1 MTFRSLSRFFFGAAC
16 LFFVLFAPLAQGE
29 TLDRLFF
36 GNFESEAAHG
46 WHTDAKTQA
55 FPANR
60 FGRTAR
66 QILPPE
72 PENWTTDGVFF
83 TLKIRP
89 EGINYL
95 TFCFPGNTDSSSL
108 LILYVGGKQ
117 IGYRHLG
124 DYDILHHGGSSAGGE
139 RPCYITTCLP
149 ESLTRGQT
157 SLELELRMTGRIW
170 GYGVNFEQFQKVI
183 ETPSPLIFEAA
194 THTEP
199 TYDEMFLENTQNVAP
214 DIGTLPVRTSPGT
227 EILEQIQARTNQE
240 LIKLLE
246 RSRTRPLTQQE
257 AELLA
262 KGWSMPGSPVFH
274 DPGVLPAVIAAADE
288 YCRCQRE
295 TESLAWSDPRQYNS
309 DWFGTGP
316 LAEAIF
322 RMDSQELQHR
332 LDETLEFSDGTAP
345 SRREAWG
352 ALLEKG
358 VRWETEHRRQFTN
371 QCMIIDWNIQRM
383 NRALRLIAPSRALPE
398 AQVRRYLYESVGL
411 KPWLG
416 PETPDGPARPMGD
429 DFYQTTPQG
438 LTRELGYVGSYGEVM
453 DWGALIY
460 LSTCKFDADGA
471 LDPTSGD
478 PEIRDQLAKMAHA
491 RSFFRYPAPDEEGF
505 RAMRLETGIGWRDT
519 SLIGPVMYGT
529 RSGKEG
535 AASWLPWVVR
545 TEESIAAFG
554 QMLDDGQFFPVLAE
568 LLKDRSLRMTNALM
582 DVPAQ
587 YAWLT
592 AELEKLRKTAHKLPR
607 LPMSPGEPDVTF
619 TDETDGVAV
628 LRCGD
633 EILYVSLYWRA
644 RFGVNDLS
652 KVHYISPR
660 FEHFATIRNQTRFT
674 PMEGGTAWE
683 RPNWTTFGF
692 RPDWGVHYPE
702 RFDSVHAGERLPVA
716 KMPDSVPDF
725 QLGKDN
731 IFAGRGDFMEIR
743 YGDWFVRMDLRGQKT
758 KCGKT
763 GEKKLGKEAKAVL
776 Q

>member
-1 MTFRSLSRFFFGAAC
+1 MNFRSLSRFCFLAAG
-16 LFFVLFAPLAQGE
+16 LFLGLFAPLAQGE

-36 GNFESEAAHG
+36 GNSESEAAHG
-46 WHTDAKTQA
+46 WHTDVKTQA
-55 FPANR
+55 FPADR
-60 FGRTAR
+60 FGRTSR

-89 EGINYL
+89 DGINYL
-95 TFCFPGNTDSSSL
+95 TFCFPGNSDSTSV
-108 LILYVGGKQ
+108 LILYAGGKQ

-124 DYDILHHGGSSAGGE
+124 DYDILYHGGSSASGE

-149 ESLTRGQT
+149 ESLTNGKT
-157 SLELELRMTGRIW
+157 SLELELRMTGPIW
-170 GYGVNFEQFQKVI
+170 GYGERFEQFQKTI
-183 ETPSPLIFEAA
+183 GTPSPRIFEAA

-199 TYDEMFLENTQNVAP
+199 TCDEMFLENTQNVAP
-214 DIGTLPVRTSPGT
+214 DVGTLPVRTSPGT
-227 EILEQIQARTNQE
+227 EILEQIQTRTWQE
-240 LIKLLE
+240 LAKLLE

-274 DPGVLPAVIAAADE
+274 DPGALPAVIAAADE

-322 RMDSQELQHR
+322 RMDSQELQRR
-332 LDETLEFSDGTAP
+332 LDETLEFSDGTAC

-383 NRALRLIAPSRALPE
+383 NRALQLVAPSRALPE
-398 AQVRRYLYESVGL
+398 AQVRRYLHESVGL

-416 PETPDGPARPMGD
+416 PETPDGPARPMGEE
-429 DFYQTTPQG
+429 FYQTTPQG

-453 DWGALIY
+453 DWGVLIY
-460 LSTCKFDADGA
+460 LSTCKFGPDGS

-478 PEIRDQLAKMAHA
+478 PEIRRQLAKMAHA
-491 RSFFRYPAPDEEGF
+491 RSFFRYPAPDAEGF

-519 SLIGPVMYGT
+519 ALIGPVMYGT

-545 TEESIAAFG
+545 DEESVAAFG
-554 QMLDDGQFFPVLAE
+554 QMLDDGQFFPVLVE
-568 LLKDRSLRMTNALM
+568 LMKDRSLRMTNALM

-592 AELEKLRKTAHKLPR
+592 AELEKLRKTARKTARKLPR
-607 LPMSPGEPDVTF
+607 LPMSPAEPDVTF

-628 LRCGD
+628 LRRGD
-633 EILYVSLYWRA
+633 EILYVSVYWRA
-644 RFGVNDLS
+644 RFGVNGLS

-660 FEHFATIRNQTRFT
+660 FEHFATVRNQTRFT
-674 PMEGGTAWE
+674 PMEDGTAWE

-692 RPDWGVHYPE
+692 RPDWGVHYPG

-716 KMPDSVPDF
+716 KMPESVPDF
-725 QLGKDN
+725 QPGKDN
-731 IFAGRGDFMEIR
+731 IYAGRGEYMEVQ
-743 YGDWFVRMDLRGQKT
+743 YGDWFVRMDLKGQKR
-758 KCGKT
+758 KWGKK
-763 GEKKLGKEAKAVL
+763 GVQGRKAD
-776 Q
+776 QQ